1 MSKIFRTGKMNTLFN
16 KWKDAVLDQR
26 VWLLFILLQ
35 LPAFHSLYKYIPE
48 NTHPCIIFYLIILFG
63 VYASILHNG
72 LLHRIGMRLLNNGW
86 ATFALFILVSLIN
99 YFVYP
104 IADGMKAQ
112 MLGSDQDDALIQAGL
127 RLING
132 QNPYEARTYFGNPA
146 SPGPGWVV
154 LVLPFIMSNTYFL
167 LTPLFITFVAI
178 SIRLIGGSF
187 YKANLFIVL
196 LMSSIMFWELLVI
209 GSDVIAIG
217 CLFLGCVVA
226 VYYKWNKKGLF
237 VLGSI
242 ALVSLAATSRIVFV
256 YIIPL
261 IGVFLWR
268 RGYLASIKFMIYS
281 GLILF
286 LIHFGFYI
294 WNSGAYTPLHLLNK
308 GGAMLGSKL
317 MVVAALCCVIV
328 GFYTIL
334 KVEDKFESW
343 VFFFWLCLIAPLA
356 FVSIGDLAGR
366 SYAFAQWEGANY
378 LMVATPVYL
387 AYICLRLPVTENAC

>member
-1 MSKIFRTGKMNTLFN
+1 MNTLFN

-35 LPAFHSLYKYIPE
+35 LPAFRSFNKYIPA
-48 NTHPCIIFYLIILFG
+48 NVYPFIFFYLITLFIF
-63 VYASILHNG
+63 YASILHLG
-72 LLHRIGMRLLNNGW
+72 LLHRICIRLLNNGW
-86 ATFALFILVSLIN
+86 ATLMLFVLATLIN

-112 MLGSDQDDALIQAGL
+112 MMGSDQDDALIQAGL
-127 RLING
+127 RLVAG

-146 SPGPGWVV
+146 SPGPGWVI
-154 LVLPFIMSNTYFL
+154 LVLPFIMSGSYFL
-167 LTPLFITFVAI
+167 LTPVFITCVAI
-178 SIRLIGGSF
+178 FIRLISGNF

-196 LMSSIMFWELLVI
+196 LMSSIMFWDLLVI

-217 CLFLGCVVA
+217 CLFVGCVVA

-237 VLGSI
+237 LLGSA

-268 RGYLASIKFMIYS
+268 RSSLASIKFMIYS

-286 LIHFGFYI
+286 FIHFGFYI
-294 WNSGAYTPLHLLNK
+294 WNPGAYTPLHLLNK
-308 GGAMLGSKL
+308 GGMLLGPKL
-317 MVVAALCCVIV
+317 MVVVALCCAIV

-334 KVEDKFESW
+334 NVEDKFESW
-343 VFFFWLCLIAPLA
+343 VFFLWLCLITPLA
-356 FVSIGDLAGR
+356 FVSISDLAGR

-378 LMVATPVYL
+378 LMVTTPVYL
-387 AYICLRLPVTENAC
+387 AYICLSLPVVENAC